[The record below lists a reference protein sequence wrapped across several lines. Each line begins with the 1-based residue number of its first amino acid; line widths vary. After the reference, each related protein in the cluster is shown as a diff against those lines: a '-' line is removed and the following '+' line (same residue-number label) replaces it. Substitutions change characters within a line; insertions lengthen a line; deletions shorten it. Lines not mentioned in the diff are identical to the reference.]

1 MGSILGFFHG
11 PLSPSPRV
19 DGSIGSGARSA
30 RMTAAARVAGA
41 NLIGQRRGH
50 EIVGQGGV
58 MPDLANS
65 PSHILMKVV
74 LPVPHCASSRSTVR
88 PSSAHTILVSCSPNG
103 FRLNMFFSGEK
114 PSFEVERSDRPCRT
128 WVKFAPDSVLEEAG
142 FEPSVPRDRRFLEGL
157 MSALLDSPPTERR
170 RKREP
175 MPRLRRGL
183 PRDRSLESS
192 SLPAGPLPHH

>member
-19 DGSIGSGARSA
+19 DGSIWSGARSA

-114 PSFEVERSDRPCRT
+114 PSFEV
-128 WVKFAPDSVLEEAG
+128 
-142 FEPSVPRDRRFLEGL
+142 
-157 MSALLDSPPTERR
+157 
-170 RKREP
+170 
-175 MPRLRRGL
+175 
-183 PRDRSLESS
+183 DRSL
-192 SLPAGPLPHH
+192 PHQVEVEAKSAQFGEIPGHHAEFGIELHPHRHHPIAAH